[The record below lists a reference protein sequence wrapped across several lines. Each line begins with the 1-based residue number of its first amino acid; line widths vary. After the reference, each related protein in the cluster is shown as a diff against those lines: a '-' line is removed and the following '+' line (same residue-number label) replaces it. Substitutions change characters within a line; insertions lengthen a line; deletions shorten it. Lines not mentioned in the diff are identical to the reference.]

1 LEGRVLDALAGSSA
15 PPACIERVFDRF
27 TAFLAFPHGIV
38 LKEMETRRSTK
49 NEVAPN
55 DLDITKARRQA
66 LFHKSKVTNHQSI
79 KHVDRTN
86 DGS

>member
-1 LEGRVLDALAGSSA
+1 
-15 PPACIERVFDRF
+15 
-27 TAFLAFPHGIV
+27 
-38 LKEMETRRSTK
+38 METRRSTK